1 MKTRSFLLSALAALM
16 LAGCSEDAREDEIPG
31 NVLVGKAYLSLSLQ
45 SRTSTLTRVD
55 NVKTENGS
63 AEESA
68 VSDVTV
74 LLFDEDEVCLDV
86 VNVPS
91 GDITVGNSDGGT
103 PPTTATASEAQLV
116 PEKTAKVFVVL
127 NSAKWTFTKDAVV
140 GKAWSTINTAIDAV
154 IGDVATNSKFVMASA
169 GTPADG
175 ALTPVTV
182 HKPATYAAGDV
193 QKAKDDAEAHPA
205 TINVD
210 RLSAK
215 VQVSVKDPGF
225 TKPTGSNFTFNGW
238 ELSVTNKSVRL
249 YSDLVTYDNATTGA
263 VYRRDKNYLESEQPD
278 ISSGNKE
285 ENMDKAFNYLKNIDD
300 VSKDMPAV
308 AQVDKASLYC
318 LENTM
323 EAKAQQLGFTTK
335 VVVKAQYTPD
345 GIAKDASYFSWKG
358 AYYTLA
364 QLKAEYLKHPN
375 NSGLKVDLPAF
386 LIKAGVMSQAEF
398 DEGQNK
404 RDEIVAN
411 LSDDVTAG
419 NLNAKTSIIGRFC
432 AVRYYHAS
440 VCYYDVLIRHDQ
452 NITTKMALGRY
463 GVVRNNWYNI
473 ELNSVS
479 GPGTPWIPDPSD
491 PDPTNPTPPDTD
503 DDEADAYLSV
513 QITINP
519 WTYWTQGVDL
529 H

>member
-103 PPTTATASEAQLV
+103 PPTTATASKAQLV
-116 PEKTAKVFVVL
+116 PEKTKKVFVVL
-127 NSAKWTFTKDAVV
+127 NSAKWTFTKEAVV

-154 IGDVATNSKFVMASA
+154 IGDVATDSKFVMASA

-182 HKPATYAAGDV
+182 HKPATYTTSDVAAAK
-193 QKAKDDAEAHPA
+193 KAAEDAPA

-215 VQVSVKDPGF
+215 VQVSQASGF
-225 TKPTGSNFTFNGW
+225 TKPTDSNFTFNGW

-249 YSDLVTYDNATTGA
+249 YSDLVTYDNATPGA

-278 ISSGNKE
+278 ISDNNTKE
-285 ENMDKAFNYLKNIDD
+285 TNMDAAFNYLKNIDD

-335 VVVKAQYTPD
+335 VVVKAQYTPG
-345 GIAKDASYFSWKG
+345 GITKDANYFSWKG

-364 QLKAEYLKHPN
+364 QLKAEYLKHAN
-375 NSGLKVDLPAF
+375 GSGLKVDLPRLLDKSRGLCHKRNSIKVKAKGMKLSPIF
-386 LIKAGVMSQAEF
+386 QKALQLI
-398 DEGQNK
+398 N
-404 RDEIVAN
+404 
-411 LSDDVTAG
+411 
-419 NLNAKTSIIGRFC
+419 
-432 AVRYYHAS
+432 
-440 VCYYDVLIRHDQ
+440 
-452 NITTKMALGRY
+452 
-463 GVVRNNWYNI
+463 
-473 ELNSVS
+473 
-479 GPGTPWIPDPSD
+479 
-491 PDPTNPTPPDTD
+491 
-503 DDEADAYLSV
+503 
-513 QITINP
+513 
-519 WTYWTQGVDL
+519 
-529 H
+529 